1 VRYFDSKSKGN
12 PVPAARAAGR
22 HTAARI
28 ALTIVTAV
36 VVALI
41 TVVVVLLVD
50 ANILRRPIA
59 GFVSHKLDRPF
70 AINGDL
76 HIGLFKHPHVEA
88 DGVVLGNAA
97 WSNDPN
103 MVQIDRA
110 KVSIELLPL
119 VRGRVVLPEV
129 ELTKPLVVLERDVD
143 GEANWTFG
151 AQPDQ
156 SATSTGPAQMP
167 EIRSLW
173 IEHGKITFRDP
184 EARTVIVLALDSDRS
199 QNGGQS
205 SIRFN
210 GQGSLRNEDFRLEG
224 HAGSLLELTEAGEP
238 YNVDVKASAG
248 HTKASFSG
256 SVVPLKLETIDGD
269 IALSG
274 NDLSQLYPLVPV
286 PLPWTSTYRLSG
298 HLKRE
303 GDNYSVHGLKGQ
315 VGNSD
320 LEGDATIDLSN
331 ERPRLT
337 ADLTSKR
344 LDYKDL
350 LGFLGVPPP
359 AKEEPRPVEQKQQAQ
374 QLEATGK
381 VLSSKPYNLDA
392 LRRADASVKFKG
404 QSIVARDI
412 PLDNITFGLELKD
425 GRLVLAPLDFG
436 VAKGHV
442 VSKVTLDAS
451 KDVIRTDVDATV
463 SNLEIGE
470 LMPQIKANDKHG
482 SAGKLGGR
490 AKLSM
495 KGNSVA
501 HMAGSANGEVA
512 LIMGQG
518 RVSTLAL
525 VLTNLDLANAVK
537 YLMRGDPNAPVYCA
551 VMSAGMRDGD
561 VVPQIFVIDSSE
573 ENIKGEGDI
582 DFKSE
587 EYKLRLVAK
596 SKRASLIALRGPIR
610 IGGTFKNPTVHPEA
624 GPLAARAGAAVALG
638 VLVTPIAS
646 LLALV
651 DLGGAKDSNCAALT
665 EQAKENVAAPPPPAP
680 QKPKP

>member
-1 VRYFDSKSKGN
+1 MRYFDSKSKGN
-12 PVPAARAAGR
+12 PVPAARASGR
-22 HTAARI
+22 HPVARI
-28 ALTIVTAV
+28 ALTVVTAV
-36 VVALI
+36 LVAAL
-41 TVVVVLLVD
+41 TVIVVLLID
-50 ANILRRPIA
+50 ANLLRRPIA
-59 GFVSHKLDRPF
+59 SFVSHKLDRPF

-76 HIGLFKHPHVEA
+76 DIGLFRHPHVEA
-88 DGVVLGNAA
+88 NGVVLGNAA
-97 WSNDPN
+97 WASDPN

-110 KVSIELLPL
+110 KVSIEILPL
-119 VRGRVVLPEV
+119 FRGRVVLPEI
-129 ELTKPLVVLERDVD
+129 ELTKPQVVLERDVD
-143 GEANWTFG
+143 GEANWNFG

-156 SATSTGPAQMP
+156 NAQSTGPAQMP

-173 IEHGKITFRDP
+173 IERGKITFRDP
-184 EARTVIVLALDSDRS
+184 EARTEIELALASDRS
-199 QNGGQS
+199 RGGGQS
-205 SIRFN
+205 SIRFD
-210 GQGSLRNEDFRLEG
+210 GQGSLRNEAFRLEG
-224 HAGSLLELTEAGEP
+224 RAGSLLELTEAGEP

-248 HTKASFSG
+248 YTKASFAG
-256 SVVPLKLETIDGD
+256 TVVPLKLETIDGD
-269 IALSG
+269 VALSG

-298 HLKRE
+298 HLKRD
-303 GDNYSVHGLKGQ
+303 GDKYSLHGLKGR

-320 LEGDATIDLSN
+320 LQGDAAIDLSN
-331 ERPRLT
+331 QRPHLT

-344 LDYKDL
+344 VDYKDL
-350 LGFLGVPPP
+350 LGFLGTPPP
-359 AKEEPRPVEQKQQAQ
+359 SKEKPRPAAQTKQAQ

-381 VLSSKPYNLDA
+381 VLSSKPYNLEA
-392 LRRADASVKFKG
+392 LRRADASVKFNG
-404 QSIVARDI
+404 QSILARDI
-412 PLDNITFGLELKD
+412 PLDKITFRLELKD

-451 KDVIRTDVDATV
+451 KDVIQTDVDATV
-463 SNLEIGE
+463 SNLEISE
-470 LMPQIKANDKHG
+470 LMPQLKANDKHG

-501 HMAGSANGEVA
+501 RMAGSANGEVA

-551 VMSAGMRDGD
+551 VTSAGVHDGD
-561 VVPQIFVIDSSE
+561 LVPQIFVIDSSE

-610 IGGTFKNPTVHPEA
+610 IGGTFKNPKVHPEA
-624 GPLAARAGAAVALG
+624 APLAARAGAAVALG
-638 VLVTPIAS
+638 VLVTPVAS

-651 DLGGAKDSNCAALT
+651 DLGGAKDSNCAALID
-665 EQAKENVAAPPPPAP
+665 QAKENVAAPPAPPP
-680 QKPKP
+680 QKDKP

>member
-1 VRYFDSKSKGN
+1 ML
-12 PVPAARAAGR
+12 A
-22 HTAARI
+22 
-28 ALTIVTAV
+28 IVTAIL
-36 VVALI
+36 VAPVAFLVILLI
-41 TVVVVLLVD
+41 D
-50 ANILRRPIA
+50 ANVLRQPIA
-59 GFVSHKLDRPF
+59 NFVSRKLDRPF
-70 AINGDL
+70 AIHGDV

-88 DGVVLGNAA
+88 AGVVLGNAA
-97 WSNDPN
+97 WSSDPN
-103 MVQIDRA
+103 MVEIERA
-110 KVSIELLPL
+110 KVSIEFLPL
-119 VRGRVVLPEV
+119 FRGRVVLPEI
-129 ELTKPLVVLERDVD
+129 ELTKPQVVLERDVD
-143 GEANWTFG
+143 GEANWAFG
-151 AQPDQ
+151 AQPGQ
-156 SATSTGPAQMP
+156 GERSTGSTHMP

-173 IEHGKITFRDP
+173 IEHGRIKFRDP
-184 EARTVIVLALDSDRS
+184 SSRTEIGVALDSDRG
-199 QNGGQS
+199 QDGGQS
-205 SIRFN
+205 IIRFN
-210 GQGSLRNEDFRLEG
+210 GQGSLRNEEFRLEG

-238 YNVDVKASAG
+238 YDVAVKASAG
-248 HTKASFSG
+248 YTKASFAG
-256 SVVPLKLETIDGD
+256 TVVPLKLETIDGD
-269 IALSG
+269 VALSG
-274 NDLSQLYPLVPV
+274 NDLSRLYPLVPV

-303 GDNYSVHGLKGQ
+303 GDKYSVRGLKGS
-315 VGNSD
+315 VGNSN
-320 LEGDATIDLSN
+320 LEGDLAIDLSN
-331 ERPRLT
+331 QRPHLT

-359 AKEEPRPVEQKQQAQ
+359 PKEKPRPAEQKQQAQ

-404 QSIVARDI
+404 QSILARNI
-412 PLDNITFGLELKD
+412 PLDNITFRLELKD

-451 KDVIRTDVDATV
+451 KDVIQTDVDATV
-463 SNLEIGE
+463 SNLEISE
-470 LMPQIKANDKHG
+470 LMPQLKGKDKHA

-490 AKLSM
+490 AKLAM

-501 HMAGSANGEVA
+501 HMAGSANGEIA

-551 VMSAGMRDGD
+551 VTSAGVHDGD

-587 EYKLRLVAK
+587 EYKLRLAAK

-610 IGGTFKNPTVHPEA
+610 IDGTFKNPKVHPEA
-624 GPLAARAGAAVALG
+624 APLAARAGAAVALG
-638 VLVTPIAS
+638 VLVTPVAS

-651 DLGGAKDSNCAALT
+651 DLGGAKDSNCAALIDR
-665 EQAKENVAAPPPPAP
+665 AKENVAAPPPPPP
-680 QKPKP
+680 QKAKP